1 MESKYGREMKPGL
14 REGGTLMTQFIGGD
28 VTVDGLSADARLT
41 SQFKWLSQGA
51 CACACAC

>member
-28 VTVDGLSADARLT
+28 VTVDGLSTDARLT

-51 CACACAC
+51 CACAC